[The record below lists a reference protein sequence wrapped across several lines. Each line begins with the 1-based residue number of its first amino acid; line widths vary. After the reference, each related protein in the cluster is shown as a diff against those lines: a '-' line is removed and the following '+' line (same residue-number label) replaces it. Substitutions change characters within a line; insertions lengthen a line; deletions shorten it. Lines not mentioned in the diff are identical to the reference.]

1 MSRARGSG
9 ASAVM
14 GETLRVAATD
24 APDVLTVPAP
34 TDLATM
40 VVGIFAVSTSGPL
53 MAATAAPALA
63 IAFWRNGLATA
74 VLVPWTLVRHRAE
87 LRDMRGRERR
97 LAVVAGAFLALHFAT
112 WVPSLTLTTV
122 ASATALVA
130 TQPVWAA
137 LLARR
142 AGASIA
148 PLAWAGIAVAV
159 LGAAVLTGADVR
171 ASGRAFAGDMLALVG
186 GMAAGA
192 YVVAGG
198 GVRRHVSTATYTTF
212 CYATAALLLLI
223 TCVAGGKALAGY
235 PASAW
240 WRLLAV
246 TAGAQFLGHSLFNRV
261 LRRVS
266 PTMVSLAILFE
277 VPGAALVASIW
288 LGQTPPAT
296 ALPGLAMLLV
306 GVAFVLAAR
315 DRRTAPSVPVE

>member
-1 MSRARGSG
+1 M
-9 ASAVM
+9 
-14 GETLRVAATD
+14 D
-24 APDVLTVPAP
+24 APDVLAVPAP
-34 TDLATM
+34 ADLATM

-74 VLVPWTLVRHRAE
+74 VLVPWTLARHRAE
-87 LRDMRGRERR
+87 LRDMRSRERR
-97 LAVVAGAFLALHFAT
+97 LAVVAGGFLAVHFAT

-142 AGASIA
+142 AGARIA
-148 PLAWAGIAVAV
+148 PLAWTGIVVAV
-159 LGAAVLTGADVR
+159 VGAAVLTGADVH
-171 ASGRAFAGDMLALVG
+171 ASGRALAGDMLALVG
-186 GMAAGA
+186 GMSAAA
-192 YVVAGG
+192 YVVAGSE
-198 GVRRHVSTATYTTF
+198 VRRHVSTATYTTV
-212 CYATAALLLLI
+212 CYATTALLLLM

-240 WRLLAV
+240 WRLVAV

-277 VPGAALVASIW
+277 VPGAALLAA
-288 LGQTPPAT
+288 LFLHQTPGAT
-296 ALPGLAMLLV
+296 ALPGLVLLV
-306 GVAFVLAAR
+306 AGIAIVIAVRGRGVE
-315 DRRTAPSVPVE
+315 PSVPVE

>member
-1 MSRARGSG
+1 M
-9 ASAVM
+9 
-14 GETLRVAATD
+14 D
-24 APDVLTVPAP
+24 APDVLAVPAP
-34 TDLATM
+34 ADLATM

-74 VLVPWTLVRHRAE
+74 VLVPWTLTRHRAE
-87 LRDMRGRERR
+87 LRDMRSRERR
-97 LAVVAGAFLALHFAT
+97 LAVVAGGFLAVHFAT

-142 AGASIA
+142 AGARIA
-148 PLAWAGIAVAV
+148 PLAWTGIVVAV
-159 LGAAVLTGADVR
+159 VGAAVLTGADVH
-171 ASGRAFAGDMLALVG
+171 ASGRALAGDMLALVG
-186 GMAAGA
+186 GMSAAA
-192 YVVAGG
+192 YVVAGSE
-198 GVRRHVSTATYTTF
+198 VRRHVSTATYTTV
-212 CYATAALLLLI
+212 CYATTALLLLM

-240 WRLLAV
+240 WRLVAV

-277 VPGAALVASIW
+277 VPGAALLAA
-288 LGQTPPAT
+288 LFLHQTPGAT
-296 ALPGLAMLLV
+296 ALPGLVLLV
-306 GVAFVLAAR
+306 AGIAIVIAVRGRGVE
-315 DRRTAPSVPVE
+315 PSVPVE